1 MYLLGSRMY
10 VKCTRCHVAL
20 CLKDAQRCQSSA
32 AHLEQHDFLKGAPH
46 RKHPGV
52 TNLKTVRLPEQ
63 LQVAAQS
70 VLKRADVKS
79 LSEKAHK
86 LSNFLWSRKR
96 ATETSQLREKGVLL
110 EKKFLEQERDIH
122 TDGIDRKLEAR
133 IRKRVLSEL
142 RRTTYHRT
150 PLRYKCIIVL
160 KQFFID
166 WGCEVLCVL
175 LDNSALISLLCWHV
189 SRYDED
195 LGLVYMAARL
205 AGGYAAVLR
214 ALNEIKKRD
223 PVFVPYS
230 LLDFGSGLGTGTWAS
245 HTLWGDSLKEY
256 VCVDSSGDMNTL
268 AEQLLRGGNDVDNP
282 VIKQVYFRQF
292 LPVSPKVQFDLVI
305 AAFSLS
311 ELATL
316 DERLNVIF
324 TLWRKTNSYLVLV
337 ENGTKDGHQILM
349 EARDTILKREDD
361 VKHDLRR
368 PSIFAPCT
376 HELPCPKLI
385 KQHVVPCN
393 FSQFYYPLPLLKSQ
407 ERQQEKL
414 SYLIISRSDEEK
426 PQKTERWYM
435 ARLISQVR
443 RRPRH
448 VQCQLCCANGE
459 LKQLAVTARCHG
471 KDMYRC
477 ARSSDWGDLLPVFH
491 AEDDNTENKTR

>member
-96 ATETSQLREKGVLL
+96 ATETSQLREKAVLL

-150 PLRYKCIIVL
+150 PLRY
-160 KQFFID
+160 
-166 WGCEVLCVL
+166 
-175 LDNSALISLLCWHV
+175 
-189 SRYDED
+189 DED

-205 AGGYAAVLR
+205 AGGYAGVLR

-316 DERLNVIF
+316 NERLNVIF

-393 FSQFYYPLPLLKSQ
+393 FSHFYYPLPLLKSQ

-426 PQKTERWYM
+426 PQKTERWDM

>member
-1 MYLLGSRMY
+1 MYLLRSRITLN
-10 VKCTRCHVAL
+10 VKCSRCHAAL
-20 CLKDAQRCQSSA
+20 CLKEAQRCLSSA
-32 AHLEQHDFLKGAPH
+32 ALVEQADFLKGAPH

-52 TNLKTVRLPEQ
+52 TNLKTVQLPEP

-70 VLKRADVKS
+70 VLKRAEVKS
-79 LSEKAHK
+79 LTERAHK

-96 ATETSQLREKGVLL
+96 AIEASQLREKAILL

-122 TDGIDRKLEAR
+122 RDDIDHKIEAQ

-150 PLRYKCIIVL
+150 PL
-160 KQFFID
+160 
-166 WGCEVLCVL
+166 
-175 LDNSALISLLCWHV
+175 
-189 SRYDED
+189 RYDED

-223 PVFVPYS
+223 PLFVPYS
-230 LLDFGSGLGTGTWAS
+230 LLDFGSGLGTCTWAS

-268 AEQLLRGGNDVDNP
+268 AEQLLREGSEVGNP
-282 VIKQVYFRQF
+282 EIKQVYFRQF

-305 AAFSLS
+305 AAYSLS

-316 DERLNVIF
+316 DQRMNVIF

-349 EARDTILKREDD
+349 EARDIILKREEEI
-361 VKHDLRR
+361 KHDFRR
-368 PSIFAPCT
+368 PSVFAPCT
-376 HELPCPKLI
+376 HELHCPKLI
-385 KQHVVPCN
+385 KQPVVPCN
-393 FSQFYYPLPLLKSQ
+393 FSQFYYSLPLSSRQ
-407 ERQQEKL
+407 ERQQEKF

-426 PQKTERWYM
+426 AQKTKHWDM
-435 ARLISQVR
+435 ARLVTQVR

-459 LKQLAVTARCHG
+459 LKQLAVTTRLHG

-477 ARSSDWGDLLPVFH
+477 ARSSDWGDLLPMFH
-491 AEDDNTENKTR
+491 AEDDDTKNDETQ

>member
-10 VKCTRCHVAL
+10 VKCSRCHMAL
-20 CLKDAQRCQSSA
+20 CLKEAQRCQSSA
-32 AHLEQHDFLKGAPH
+32 APLEQADFLKGAPH

-70 VLKRADVKS
+70 VLKRAEVKS
-79 LSEKAHK
+79 LTERAHK

-96 ATETSQLREKGVLL
+96 ATETFQLREKAILL
-110 EKKFLEQERDIH
+110 EKTFLEQERDTH
-122 TDGIDRKLEAR
+122 TDAIDHKLEAQ

-142 RRTTYHRT
+142 RRTTYNRT
-150 PLRYKCIIVL
+150 PL
-160 KQFFID
+160 
-166 WGCEVLCVL
+166 
-175 LDNSALISLLCWHV
+175 
-189 SRYDED
+189 RYDED

-223 PVFVPYS
+223 PLFVPYS
-230 LLDFGSGLGTGTWAS
+230 LLDFGSGLGTCSWAS

-268 AEQLLRGGNDVDNP
+268 AEQLLSGGSEVDNP

-292 LPVSPKVQFDLVI
+292 LPVSPTVQFDLVI

-349 EARDTILKREDD
+349 EARDTILKREEE

-385 KQHVVPCN
+385 KHHVVPCN
-393 FSQFYYPLPLLKSQ
+393 FSQFYYSLPLSRSQ
-407 ERQQEKL
+407 ERQQEKF
-414 SYLIISRSDEEK
+414 SYLIISRSAEEK
-426 PQKTERWYM
+426 AQKTEHWDM
-435 ARLISQVR
+435 TRLIAKVH

-459 LKQLAVTARCHG
+459 LKQLAVTAHRHG

-477 ARSSDWGDLLPVFH
+477 ARNSDWGDLLPMFH
-491 AEDDNTENKTR
+491 AEDDTKHDEMQ

>member
-1 MYLLGSRMY
+1 MYLLGCRMY
-10 VKCTRCHVAL
+10 VKCSRCHVAL
-20 CLKDAQRCQSSA
+20 CLKEAQRCQSSA
-32 AHLEQHDFLKGAPH
+32 APLEQADFLKGAPH

-63 LQVAAQS
+63 LQESKVLVFRAFKS
-70 VLKRADVKS
+70 VCVLKCTYHLTER
-79 LSEKAHK
+79 AHK

-96 ATETSQLREKGVLL
+96 AIETSQLREKAILL

-122 TDGIDRKLEAR
+122 TEAR

-142 RRTTYHRT
+142 RRTTYNRT
-150 PLRYKCIIVL
+150 PL
-160 KQFFID
+160 
-166 WGCEVLCVL
+166 
-175 LDNSALISLLCWHV
+175 
-189 SRYDED
+189 RYDED

-223 PVFVPYS
+223 PLFVPCS
-230 LLDFGSGLGTGTWAS
+230 LLDFGSGLGTCTWAS

-256 VCVDSSGDMNTL
+256 VCVDSSGEMNTL
-268 AEQLLRGGNDVDNP
+268 AEQLLSGGSEVDNP

-292 LPVSPKVQFDLVI
+292 LPVSPTVQFDLVI

-349 EARDTILKREDD
+349 EARDTILKREEE

-368 PSIFAPCT
+368 PSMFAPCT
-376 HELPCPKLI
+376 HELPCPKLT
-385 KQHVVPCN
+385 KQPVVPCN
-393 FSQFYYPLPLLKSQ
+393 FTQFYYSLALS
-407 ERQQEKL
+407 RQEKF
-414 SYLIISRSDEEK
+414 SYLIISRSAEEEA
-426 PQKTERWYM
+426 QKSEHWDMT
-435 ARLISQVR
+435 RLIAKVH

-459 LKQLAVTARCHG
+459 LKQLAVTAHRHG

-477 ARSSDWGDLLPVFH
+477 ARSSDWGDLLPMFH
-491 AEDDNTENKTR
+491 AEDDTEHDETQ

>member
-1 MYLLGSRMY
+1 MYLLGCRMY
-10 VKCTRCHVAL
+10 VKCSRCHVAL
-20 CLKDAQRCQSSA
+20 CLKEAQRCQSSA
-32 AHLEQHDFLKGAPH
+32 APLEQADFLKGAPH

-63 LQVAAQS
+63 LQEAAQS
-70 VLKRADVKS
+70 VLKRAEVKS
-79 LSEKAHK
+79 LTERAHK

-96 ATETSQLREKGVLL
+96 AIETSQLREKAILL

-122 TDGIDRKLEAR
+122 TDAIDHKLEAR

-142 RRTTYHRT
+142 RRTTYNRT
-150 PLRYKCIIVL
+150 PL
-160 KQFFID
+160 
-166 WGCEVLCVL
+166 
-175 LDNSALISLLCWHV
+175 
-189 SRYDED
+189 RYDED

-223 PVFVPYS
+223 PLFVPCS
-230 LLDFGSGLGTGTWAS
+230 LLDFGSGLGTCTWAS

-268 AEQLLRGGNDVDNP
+268 AEQLLSGGSEVDNP

-292 LPVSPKVQFDLVI
+292 LPVSPTVQFDLVI

-337 ENGTKDGHQILM
+337 ENGTKDEHLSEISHKPFL
-349 EARDTILKREDD
+349 L
-361 VKHDLRR
+361 
-368 PSIFAPCT
+368 
-376 HELPCPKLI
+376 
-385 KQHVVPCN
+385 PCN
-393 FSQFYYPLPLLKSQ
+393 FTQFYYSLALSRSQ
-407 ERQQEKL
+407 ERQQEKF
-414 SYLIISRSDEEK
+414 SYLIISRSAEEEA
-426 PQKTERWYM
+426 QKSEHWDMT
-435 ARLISQVR
+435 RLIAKVH

-459 LKQLAVTARCHG
+459 LKQLAVTAHRHG

-477 ARSSDWGDLLPVFH
+477 ARSSDWGDLLPMFH
-491 AEDDNTENKTR
+491 AEDDTEHDETQ

>member
-20 CLKDAQRCQSSA
+20 CLKDAQRCQSST
-32 AHLEQHDFLKGAPH
+32 AHLEQDDFLKGAPH

-52 TNLKTVRLPEQ
+52 INLKTVRLPEQ
-63 LQVAAQS
+63 LQEAAQS

-96 ATETSQLREKGVLL
+96 AIETSQLREKAVLL
-110 EKKFLEQERDIH
+110 ENKLLEQERDIYA
-122 TDGIDRKLEAR
+122 DDIDHNLEAR
-133 IRKRVLSEL
+133 IRKKVLSEL
-142 RRTTYHRT
+142 RRTTHHRT
-150 PLRYKCIIVL
+150 PIRY
-160 KQFFID
+160 
-166 WGCEVLCVL
+166 G
-175 LDNSALISLLCWHV
+175 
-189 SRYDED
+189 ED

-223 PVFVPYS
+223 PVFEPYS

-256 VCVDSSGDMNTL
+256 ICVDSSGDMNTL
-268 AEQLLRGGNDVDNP
+268 AEQLLSEGKEVENP

-316 DERLNVIF
+316 DERVNVIF

-349 EARDTILKREDD
+349 EARDTILKREEE

-368 PSIFAPCT
+368 PSVFAPCT

-393 FSQFYYPLPLLKSQ
+393 FSQFYYSLPLLKSQ
-407 ERQQEKL
+407 ERQQEKF
-414 SYLIISRSDEEK
+414 SYLIISKSDVEK
-426 PQKTERWYM
+426 PQKTEHWDM
-435 ARLISQVR
+435 ARLTSQVR

-459 LKQLAVTARCHG
+459 LKQLAVTARFHG
-471 KDMYRC
+471 RDMYRC
-477 ARSSDWGDLLPVFH
+477 ARSSDWGDLLPMFH
-491 AEDDNTENKTR
+491 AEDDDTKNDKTQ

>member
-10 VKCTRCHVAL
+10 VKCSRCHMAL
-20 CLKDAQRCQSSA
+20 CLKEAQRCQSSA
-32 AHLEQHDFLKGAPH
+32 APLEQADFLKGAPH

-70 VLKRADVKS
+70 VLKRAEVKS
-79 LSEKAHK
+79 LTERAHK

-96 ATETSQLREKGVLL
+96 ATETSQLREKAILL
-110 EKKFLEQERDIH
+110 EKTFLEQERDTH
-122 TDGIDRKLEAR
+122 TDAIDHKLEAQ

-142 RRTTYHRT
+142 RRTTYNRT
-150 PLRYKCIIVL
+150 PL
-160 KQFFID
+160 
-166 WGCEVLCVL
+166 
-175 LDNSALISLLCWHV
+175 
-189 SRYDED
+189 RYDED

-223 PVFVPYS
+223 PLFAPYS
-230 LLDFGSGLGTGTWAS
+230 LLDFGSGLGTCSWAS

-268 AEQLLRGGNDVDNP
+268 AEQLLSGGSEVDNP

-292 LPVSPKVQFDLVI
+292 LPVSPTVQFDLVI

-349 EARDTILKREDD
+349 EARDTILK
-361 VKHDLRR
+361 
-368 PSIFAPCT
+368 CT

-385 KQHVVPCN
+385 KHHVVPCN
-393 FSQFYYPLPLLKSQ
+393 FSQFYYSLPLSRSQ
-407 ERQQEKL
+407 ERQQEKF
-414 SYLIISRSDEEK
+414 SYLIISRSAEEK
-426 PQKTERWYM
+426 AQKTEHWDM
-435 ARLISQVR
+435 TRLIAKVH

-459 LKQLAVTARCHG
+459 LKQLAVTAHRHG

-477 ARSSDWGDLLPVFH
+477 ARNSDWGDMLPMFH
-491 AEDDNTENKTR
+491 AEDDTKHDEMQ

>member
-1 MYLLGSRMY
+1 MYLLGSRMF
-10 VKCTRCHVAL
+10 VKCSRCHMAL
-20 CLKDAQRCQSSA
+20 CLKEAQRCQSSA
-32 AHLEQHDFLKGAPH
+32 APLEQADFLKGAPH

-70 VLKRADVKS
+70 VLKRAEVKS
-79 LSEKAHK
+79 LTERAHK

-96 ATETSQLREKGVLL
+96 ATETSQLREKAILL
-110 EKKFLEQERDIH
+110 EKKLLEQDRDIH
-122 TDGIDRKLEAR
+122 TDAIDHKLEAQ

-142 RRTTYHRT
+142 RRTTYNRT
-150 PLRYKCIIVL
+150 PL
-160 KQFFID
+160 
-166 WGCEVLCVL
+166 
-175 LDNSALISLLCWHV
+175 
-189 SRYDED
+189 RYDED

-223 PVFVPYS
+223 PLFVPYS
-230 LLDFGSGLGTGTWAS
+230 LLDFGSGLGTCSWAS

-268 AEQLLRGGNDVDNP
+268 AEQLLSGGSEVDNP

-292 LPVSPKVQFDLVI
+292 LPVSPTVQFDLVI

-349 EARDTILKREDD
+349 EARDTILK
-361 VKHDLRR
+361 
-368 PSIFAPCT
+368 CT

-385 KQHVVPCN
+385 KHHVVPCN
-393 FSQFYYPLPLLKSQ
+393 FTQFYYSLSLSRSQ
-407 ERQQEKL
+407 ERQQEKF
-414 SYLIISRSDEEK
+414 SYLIISRSAEEK
-426 PQKTERWYM
+426 VQKSEHWDMT
-435 ARLISQVR
+435 RLIAKVH

-459 LKQLAVTARCHG
+459 LKQLAVTAHRHG

-477 ARSSDWGDLLPVFH
+477 ARSSDWGDLLPMFH
-491 AEDDNTENKTR
+491 AEDDTKNDEMQ

>member
-1 MYLLGSRMY
+1 LMKSKLTFQS
-10 VKCTRCHVAL
+10 A
-20 CLKDAQRCQSSA
+20 ASSA
-32 AHLEQHDFLKGAPH
+32 APLEQADFLKGAPH

-63 LQVAAQS
+63 LQGAAQS
-70 VLKRADVKS
+70 VLKSDLTER
-79 LSEKAHK
+79 AHK
-86 LSNFLWSRKR
+86 LSSFLWSRKR
-96 ATETSQLREKGVLL
+96 AIESSQLREKAILL

-122 TDGIDRKLEAR
+122 TEAR
-133 IRKRVLSEL
+133 ISKRVLSEL

-150 PLRYKCIIVL
+150 PL
-160 KQFFID
+160 
-166 WGCEVLCVL
+166 
-175 LDNSALISLLCWHV
+175 
-189 SRYDED
+189 RYDED

-223 PVFVPYS
+223 PLFVPYS
-230 LLDFGSGLGTGTWAS
+230 LLDFGSGLGTCTWAS

-268 AEQLLRGGNDVDNP
+268 AEQLLSGGSEVDNP

-292 LPVSPKVQFDLVI
+292 LPVSPTVQFDLVI

-311 ELATL
+311 ELTTL

-349 EARDTILKREDD
+349 EARDIILK
-361 VKHDLRR
+361 
-368 PSIFAPCT
+368 CT

-385 KQHVVPCN
+385 KQPVVPCN
-393 FSQFYYPLPLLKSQ
+393 FTQFYYSLPLTRHQ
-407 ERQQEKL
+407 ERQQEKF
-414 SYLIISRSDEEK
+414 SYLIISRSAEEK
-426 PQKTERWYM
+426 AQKSEHWDMT
-435 ARLISQVR
+435 RLIAQVH

-459 LKQLAVTARCHG
+459 LKQLAVTARRHG

-477 ARSSDWGDLLPVFH
+477 ARSSDWGDLLPMFH
-491 AEDDNTENKTR
+491 AEDDTNNDEMQ

>member
-96 ATETSQLREKGVLL
+96 ATETSQLREKAVLL

-150 PLRYKCIIVL
+150 PLS
-160 KQFFID
+160 FDF
-166 WGCEVLCVL
+166 
-175 LDNSALISLLCWHV
+175 S
-189 SRYDED
+189 
-195 LGLVYMAARL
+195 
-205 AGGYAAVLR
+205 AVL
-214 ALNEIKKRD
+214 ACFKIKKRD

-426 PQKTERWYM
+426 PQKTERWDM

-471 KDMYRC
+471 
-477 ARSSDWGDLLPVFH
+477 
-491 AEDDNTENKTR
+491 

>member
-1 MYLLGSRMY
+1 MLGSRMY

-20 CLKDAQRCQSSA
+20 CLKDVQRCQSSA
-32 AHLEQHDFLKGAPH
+32 AHLEQDDFLKGGPH

-96 ATETSQLREKGVLL
+96 VIETSQLREKAVLL

-122 TDGIDRKLEAR
+122 TDGIDHKLEAQ
-133 IRKRVLSEL
+133 IRERVLSEL
-142 RRTTYHRT
+142 RRTTYRRT
-150 PLRYKCIIVL
+150 PL
-160 KQFFID
+160 
-166 WGCEVLCVL
+166 
-175 LDNSALISLLCWHV
+175 
-189 SRYDED
+189 RYDED

-214 ALNEIKKRD
+214 IKKRD

-245 HTLWGDSLKEY
+245 HTLWGDSLSTDKNVHLY
-256 VCVDSSGDMNTL
+256 QT
-268 AEQLLRGGNDVDNP
+268 GGNEVDNP
-282 VIKQVYFRQF
+282 VIKQVYSRQF

-305 AAFSLS
+305 TAFSLS

-316 DERLNVIF
+316 DERVNVIF

-349 EARDTILKREDD
+349 EARDTILKREEE

-393 FSQFYYPLPLLKSQ
+393 FSQFIYSLPLLKSQ
-407 ERQQEKL
+407 ERQLEKF

-426 PQKTERWYM
+426 PQKTEHWEM

-448 VQCQLCCANGE
+448 VQCQLCCTNGE
-459 LKQLAVTARCHG
+459 LKQLAVMARCHG

-477 ARSSDWGDLLPVFH
+477 VRSSDWGDLLPMFH
-491 AEDDNTENKTR
+491 AEDDDTTTIIY

>member
-1 MYLLGSRMY
+1 AHGN
-10 VKCTRCHVAL
+10 
-20 CLKDAQRCQSSA
+20 SA

-70 VLKRADVKS
+70 VLKNVKS

-96 ATETSQLREKGVLL
+96 ATETSQLREKAVLL

-122 TDGIDRKLEAR
+122 TEAR

-150 PLRYKCIIVL
+150 PLRY
-160 KQFFID
+160 
-166 WGCEVLCVL
+166 
-175 LDNSALISLLCWHV
+175 
-189 SRYDED
+189 DED

-205 AGGYAAVLR
+205 AGGYAGVLR

-316 DERLNVIF
+316 NERLNVIF

-393 FSQFYYPLPLLKSQ
+393 FSHFYYPLPLLKSQ

-426 PQKTERWYM
+426 PQKTERWDM

-477 ARSSDWGDLLPVFH
+477 ARSSDWGDLLPVQIGRRKIKH
-491 AEDDNTENKTR
+491 L

>member
-1 MYLLGSRMY
+1 AHGN
-10 VKCTRCHVAL
+10 
-20 CLKDAQRCQSSA
+20 SA

-70 VLKRADVKS
+70 VLKNVKS

-122 TDGIDRKLEAR
+122 TEAR

-150 PLRYKCIIVL
+150 PL
-160 KQFFID
+160 
-166 WGCEVLCVL
+166 
-175 LDNSALISLLCWHV
+175 
-189 SRYDED
+189 RYDED

-477 ARSSDWGDLLPVFH
+477 ARSSDWGDLLPVQIGRRKIKH
-491 AEDDNTENKTR
+491 L

>member
-1 MYLLGSRMY
+1 SGVVDLII
-10 VKCTRCHVAL
+10 C
-20 CLKDAQRCQSSA
+20 
-32 AHLEQHDFLKGAPH
+32 APH

-70 VLKRADVKS
+70 VLKSD

-96 ATETSQLREKGVLL
+96 ATETSQLREKAVLL

-122 TDGIDRKLEAR
+122 TGGFKI
-133 IRKRVLSEL
+133 KRVLSEL

-150 PLRYKCIIVL
+150 PL
-160 KQFFID
+160 
-166 WGCEVLCVL
+166 
-175 LDNSALISLLCWHV
+175 
-189 SRYDED
+189 RYDED

-426 PQKTERWYM
+426 PQKTERWDM

>member
-1 MYLLGSRMY
+1 F
-10 VKCTRCHVAL
+10 
-20 CLKDAQRCQSSA
+20 SSA

-70 VLKRADVKS
+70 VLKSD

-96 ATETSQLREKGVLL
+96 ATETSQLREKAVLL

-122 TDGIDRKLEAR
+122 TGGFKI
-133 IRKRVLSEL
+133 KRVLSEL

-150 PLRYKCIIVL
+150 PL
-160 KQFFID
+160 
-166 WGCEVLCVL
+166 
-175 LDNSALISLLCWHV
+175 
-189 SRYDED
+189 RYDED

-205 AGGYAAVLR
+205 AGGYAGVLR

-316 DERLNVIF
+316 NERLNVIF

-393 FSQFYYPLPLLKSQ
+393 FSHFYYPLPLLKSQ

-426 PQKTERWYM
+426 PQKTERWDM

>member
-96 ATETSQLREKGVLL
+96 ATETSQLREKAVLL

-150 PLRYKCIIVL
+150 PL
-160 KQFFID
+160 
-166 WGCEVLCVL
+166 
-175 LDNSALISLLCWHV
+175 
-189 SRYDED
+189 RYDED

-292 LPVSPKVQFDLVI
+292 LPVSPKV
-305 AAFSLS
+305 
-311 ELATL
+311 
-316 DERLNVIF
+316 
-324 TLWRKTNSYLVLV
+324 LV

-426 PQKTERWYM
+426 PQKTERWDM

>member
-1 MYLLGSRMY
+1 MY

-32 AHLEQHDFLKGAPH
+32 AHLEQDDFLKGAPH

-52 TNLKTVRLPEQ
+52 INLKTVRLPEQ

-86 LSNFLWSRKR
+86 LSNFLWSRKQ
-96 ATETSQLREKGVLL
+96 AIETSQLREKAVLL

-122 TDGIDRKLEAR
+122 TDDIDHKLEAR

-150 PLRYKCIIVL
+150 PLRY
-160 KQFFID
+160 
-166 WGCEVLCVL
+166 
-175 LDNSALISLLCWHV
+175 
-189 SRYDED
+189 DED
-195 LGLVYMAARL
+195 LGLLYMAARL

-268 AEQLLRGGNDVDNP
+268 AEQLLSGGNEVDNP
-282 VIKQVYFRQF
+282 MIKQVYFRQF

-316 DERLNVIF
+316 DERVNVIF

-349 EARDTILKREDD
+349 EARDTILKREEE

-368 PSIFAPCT
+368 PSVFAPCT

-393 FSQFYYPLPLLKSQ
+393 FSQFYYSLPLSRSQ
-407 ERQQEKL
+407 ERQQEKF

-426 PQKTERWYM
+426 PQKTEHWDM

-448 VQCQLCCANGE
+448 VQCQMCCTDGE

-477 ARSSDWGDLLPVFH
+477 ARSSDWGDLLPMFH
-491 AEDDNTENKTR
+491 AEDDDTKNDKMQ

>member
-96 ATETSQLREKGVLL
+96 ATETSQLREKAVLL

-150 PLRYKCIIVL
+150 PL
-160 KQFFID
+160 
-166 WGCEVLCVL
+166 
-175 LDNSALISLLCWHV
+175 
-189 SRYDED
+189 RYDED

-292 LPVSPKVQFDLVI
+292 LPVSPKVSSAALLNFYLPKLYTGFTKLNTTKVFFFFLSFPQVQFDLVI

-426 PQKTERWYM
+426 PQKTERWDM

>member
-1 MYLLGSRMY
+1 MYLLGCRMY
-10 VKCTRCHVAL
+10 VKCSRCHVAL
-20 CLKDAQRCQSSA
+20 CLKEAQRCQSSA
-32 AHLEQHDFLKGAPH
+32 APLEQADFLKGAPH

-63 LQVAAQS
+63 LQEAAQS
-70 VLKRADVKS
+70 VLKRAEVKS
-79 LSEKAHK
+79 LTERAHK

-96 ATETSQLREKGVLL
+96 AIETSQLREKAILL

-122 TDGIDRKLEAR
+122 TDAIDHKLEAR

-142 RRTTYHRT
+142 RRTTYNRT
-150 PLRYKCIIVL
+150 PL
-160 KQFFID
+160 
-166 WGCEVLCVL
+166 
-175 LDNSALISLLCWHV
+175 
-189 SRYDED
+189 RYDED

-223 PVFVPYS
+223 PLFVPCS
-230 LLDFGSGLGTGTWAS
+230 LLDFGSGLGTCTWAS

-268 AEQLLRGGNDVDNP
+268 AEQLLSGGSEVDNP

-292 LPVSPKVQFDLVI
+292 LPVSPTVQFDLVI

-337 ENGTKDGHQILM
+337 ENGTKDEHLSEISHKPFL
-349 EARDTILKREDD
+349 L
-361 VKHDLRR
+361 
-368 PSIFAPCT
+368 
-376 HELPCPKLI
+376 
-385 KQHVVPCN
+385 PCN
-393 FSQFYYPLPLLKSQ
+393 FTQFYYSLALSRSQ
-407 ERQQEKL
+407 ERQQEKF
-414 SYLIISRSDEEK
+414 SYLIISRSAEEEA
-426 PQKTERWYM
+426 QKSEHWDMT
-435 ARLISQVR
+435 RLIAKVH

-459 LKQLAVTARCHG
+459 LKQLAVTAHRHG

-477 ARSSDWGDLLPVFH
+477 ARSSDWGDLLPMFH
-491 AEDDNTENKTR
+491 AEDDSEHDETQ

>member
-96 ATETSQLREKGVLL
+96 ATETSQLREKAVLL

-150 PLRYKCIIVL
+150 PL
-160 KQFFID
+160 
-166 WGCEVLCVL
+166 
-175 LDNSALISLLCWHV
+175 
-189 SRYDED
+189 RYDED

-349 EARDTILKREDD
+349 EARDTILK
-361 VKHDLRR
+361 
-368 PSIFAPCT
+368 CT

-426 PQKTERWYM
+426 PQKTERWDM

>member
-1 MYLLGSRMY
+1 MY
-10 VKCTRCHVAL
+10 VKCSRCYVAL
-20 CLKDAQRCQSSA
+20 CLKEAQRCQSSA
-32 AHLEQHDFLKGAPH
+32 APLEQADFLKGAPH

-63 LQVAAQS
+63 LQGAAQS
-70 VLKRADVKS
+70 VLKSAEVKS
-79 LSEKAHK
+79 LTERAHK
-86 LSNFLWSRKR
+86 LSSFLWSRKR
-96 ATETSQLREKGVLL
+96 AIESSQLREKAILL

-122 TDGIDRKLEAR
+122 TGDDCALKT
-133 IRKRVLSEL
+133 RVLSEL

-150 PLRYKCIIVL
+150 PL
-160 KQFFID
+160 
-166 WGCEVLCVL
+166 
-175 LDNSALISLLCWHV
+175 
-189 SRYDED
+189 RYDED

-223 PVFVPYS
+223 PLFVPYS
-230 LLDFGSGLGTGTWAS
+230 LLDFGSGLGTCTWAS

-268 AEQLLRGGNDVDNP
+268 AEQLLSGGSEVDNP

-292 LPVSPKVQFDLVI
+292 LPVSPTVQFDLVI

-311 ELATL
+311 ELTTL

-349 EARDTILKREDD
+349 EARDIILK
-361 VKHDLRR
+361 
-368 PSIFAPCT
+368 CT

-385 KQHVVPCN
+385 KQPVVPCN
-393 FSQFYYPLPLLKSQ
+393 FTQFYYSLPLTRVK
-407 ERQQEKL
+407 RQQEKF
-414 SYLIISRSDEEK
+414 SYLIISRSAEEK
-426 PQKTERWYM
+426 AQKSEHWDMT
-435 ARLISQVR
+435 RLIAQVH

-459 LKQLAVTARCHG
+459 LKQLAVTARRHG

-477 ARSSDWGDLLPVFH
+477 ARSSDWGDLLPMFH
-491 AEDDNTENKTR
+491 AEDDTNNDEMQ